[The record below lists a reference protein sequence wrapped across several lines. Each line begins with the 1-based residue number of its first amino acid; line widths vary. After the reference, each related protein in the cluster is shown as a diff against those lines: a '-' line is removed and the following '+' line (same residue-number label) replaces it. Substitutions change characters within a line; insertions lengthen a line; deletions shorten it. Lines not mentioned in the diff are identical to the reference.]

1 MQKGLEINFY
11 DMLREIRKKWAILLA
26 FALVFA
32 VAANFYGYR
41 RASLSAERERRAL
54 EEYAQSMGTTV
65 DALPEHMTVELAELR
80 SALTEEE
87 ASFVEAAAKLYMYRM
102 WASDKINAELVVGE
116 PDGGDLEIVQTLYYA
131 NEGVQSATQAMTSA
145 EKSYYNVLVKGLSG
159 TDMSSTEKDISSP
172 GFLQPKWLVIGCA
185 LGALLGICC
194 IALGYM
200 LSEAQSML
208 KAGQNVL
215 MVEQRAHC
223 ESEGSTI
230 TFGIKERYDCLD
242 WIHYALDRF
251 GRGTKILLVGISMGA
266 STVLMAAGLPL
277 PPEIKGIIADC
288 PYTSPEAIIRKVVGG
303 KRRPTELSY
312 RVTALAARLFGGFDL
327 TAASPIE
334 AVTKT
339 KLPILL
345 IHGEEDRFVPC
356 TMSKELYA
364 AAPDHIRLELFPG
377 AGHGLSYL
385 VDQERYERVVREFQQ
400 QVLGE

>member
-80 SALTEEE
+80 GALTEEE

-194 IALGYM
+194 IALRYM
-200 LSEAQSML
+200 LSGKLRTAADMESPYGVPVLAELTSADDPEIDSAVKGLCRLMKEKQRSSIALCSADSGEALRVRDRVKELLNTQGITVCEVS
-208 KAGQNVL
+208 AGDDGLIGKVSDAESVL
-215 MVEQRAHC
+215 FVEQIGKSRY
-223 ESEGSTI
+223 
-230 TFGIKERYDCLD
+230 KE
-242 WIHYALDRF
+242 IE
-251 GRGTKILLVGISMGA
+251 KN
-266 STVLMAAGLPL
+266 
-277 PPEIKGIIADC
+277 
-288 PYTSPEAIIRKVVGG
+288 
-303 KRRPTELSY
+303 
-312 RVTALAARLFGGFDL
+312 
-327 TAASPIE
+327 TAACRKFCIP
-334 AVTKT
+334 T
-339 KLPILL
+339 
-345 IHGEEDRFVPC
+345 
-356 TMSKELYA
+356 
-364 AAPDHIRLELFPG
+364 
-377 AGHGLSYL
+377 AGC
-385 VDQERYERVVREFQQ
+385 VVIK
-400 QVLGE
+400 

>member
-54 EEYAQSMGTTV
+54 EEYAQSLGTTV
-65 DALPEHMTVELAELR
+65 ELR
-80 SALTEEE
+80 GALTEEE

-194 IALGYM
+194 IALRYM
-200 LSEAQSML
+200 LSGKLRTAADMESPYGVPVLAELTSADDPEIDSAVKGLCRLMKEKQRSSIALCSADSGEALRVRDRVKELLNTQGIKVCEVS
-208 KAGQNVL
+208 AGDDGLIGKVSDAESVL
-215 MVEQRAHC
+215 FVEQIGK
-223 ESEGSTI
+223 S
-230 TFGIKERYDCLD
+230 RY
-242 WIHYALDRF
+242 R
-251 GRGTKILLVGISMGA
+251 
-266 STVLMAAGLPL
+266 
-277 PPEIKGIIADC
+277 EIEKN
-288 PYTSPEAIIRKVVGG
+288 
-303 KRRPTELSY
+303 
-312 RVTALAARLFGGFDL
+312 
-327 TAASPIE
+327 TAACRKFCIPTAGCVVIE
-334 AVTKT
+334 
-339 KLPILL
+339 
-345 IHGEEDRFVPC
+345 
-356 TMSKELYA
+356 
-364 AAPDHIRLELFPG
+364 
-377 AGHGLSYL
+377 
-385 VDQERYERVVREFQQ
+385 
-400 QVLGE
+400 

>member
-80 SALTEEE
+80 GALTEEE

-159 TDMSSTEKDISSP
+159 TDMSSTEKDISSR
-172 GFLQPKWLVIGCA
+172 
-185 LGALLGICC
+185 
-194 IALGYM
+194 M
-200 LSEAQSML
+200 TSSLSVWM
-208 KAGQNVL
+208 
-215 MVEQRAHC
+215 
-223 ESEGSTI
+223 
-230 TFGIKERYDCLD
+230 
-242 WIHYALDRF
+242 
-251 GRGTKILLVGISMGA
+251 
-266 STVLMAAGLPL
+266 
-277 PPEIKGIIADC
+277 
-288 PYTSPEAIIRKVVGG
+288 
-303 KRRPTELSY
+303 
-312 RVTALAARLFGGFDL
+312 
-327 TAASPIE
+327 
-334 AVTKT
+334 
-339 KLPILL
+339 
-345 IHGEEDRFVPC
+345 
-356 TMSKELYA
+356 
-364 AAPDHIRLELFPG
+364 
-377 AGHGLSYL
+377 
-385 VDQERYERVVREFQQ
+385 
-400 QVLGE
+400 